1 MIQKSTMIS
10 TRKLIRI
17 ARKWQRKAAKGR
29 KRISFPRDNSSG
41 TSSTPVAEKGHV
53 VVYTADQKRYS
64 IPIAF
69 FNNCIFGELLRMA
82 EEEFGLPSNGPITIP
97 CEAVFIDYLI
107 FLIQRRAT
115 TDMEKA
121 LLISISSCRSS
132 SSFTESSQ
140 HPPLYCF

>member
-10 TRKLIRI
+10 TRKLIRM

-41 TSSTPVAEKGHV
+41 TSSTP
-53 VVYTADQKRYS
+53 KRYS

-82 EEEFGLPSNGPITIP
+82 EEEFGLPSDGPTTIP
-97 CEAVFIDYLI
+97 CEGVFIDYLI